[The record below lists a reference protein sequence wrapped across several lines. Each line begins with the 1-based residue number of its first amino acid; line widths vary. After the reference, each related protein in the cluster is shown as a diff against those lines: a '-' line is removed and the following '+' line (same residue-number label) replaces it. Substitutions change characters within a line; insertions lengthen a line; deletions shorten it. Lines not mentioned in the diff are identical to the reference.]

1 MFKELNNVWQ
11 RFTEWTIIKKY
22 YLKTNKILELKS
34 TITRMNNSLEGFN
47 SRSGL
52 SEERFSEPE
61 LKSIENIHS
70 EKQWKKW
77 LKKKLTEPQRT
88 SGTPTEV

>member
-1 MFKELNNVWQ
+1 MTLWMWYVYCFLWIPRDDLSAPIFLVIKFKD
-11 RFTEWTIIKKY
+11 
-22 YLKTNKILELKS
+22 
-34 TITRMNNSLEGFN
+34 
-47 SRSGL
+47 RSGL
-52 SEERFSEPE
+52 SEERLSEPE